1 MHVHELNPVEILYSG
16 NLESLYKE
24 AQRVQIAVKVVVV
37 IAVVVVIVVVV
48 LILIIVSIKNV
59 VKIQRRK
66 PTTRPDVGI
75 TKCDKA

>member
-1 MHVHELNPVEILYSG
+1 MHIHDPNPVETLCIG

-37 IAVVVVIVVVV
+37 IAVVVVIVIVVVV
-48 LILIIVSIKNV
+48 LVIVSIKNV
-59 VKIQRRK
+59 MKIQRRK
-66 PTTRPDVGI
+66 PTTRPVVRI